1 VRGIGRFLTGT
12 SIAIIGVL
20 HFAGATGADC
30 SGPPPGFA
38 ETIASAQQIV
48 IGDIVAV
55 HSGND
60 DGMGRS
66 MSFTLLVSDV
76 VRGPK
81 VQRLEIDNVATG
93 GCPGNIVAAA
103 GDRIAL
109 ALNATAFDPP
119 VAANGVAWIAGPAAD
134 GFETVTVEVVYKLAG
149 VRMPEPGAAAQAP
162 DVTSVWLGPA
172 VWGFAV
178 AVLLV
183 AVGIIG
189 RRIVAAR

>member
-1 VRGIGRFLTGT
+1 VRGIRLLAGA

-20 HFAGATGADC
+20 HLAGAAGADC

-48 IGDIVAV
+48 IGDIVGV

-76 VRGPK
+76 VRGPD
-81 VQRLEIDNVATG
+81 VERLEIENVATG
-93 GCPGNIVAAA
+93 GCPGNIVAAV

-119 VAANGVAWIAGPAAD
+119 VPANGVAWIAGRPPD
-134 GFETVTVEVVYKLAG
+134 GFETVTIEGVYNLAG
-149 VRMPEPGAAAQAP
+149 VPVRVPDAAPSEPIQP
-162 DVTSVWLGPA
+162 PPWFGPA
-172 VWGFAV
+172 IWGFVVAAV
-178 AVLLV
+178 VV
-183 AVGIIG
+183 AVGLIA
-189 RRIVAAR
+189 RRLGATR